1 VTGCRG
7 RFQHEP
13 RVSRKRHRARH
24 LRDARLHPLYDRRR
38 EASGEDHG
46 ADRDSDPDAHDH
58 HGGAA
63 PEADHRPDEHPAP
76 AAGSFCAIFNAAGGA
91 ALGAGSPLIVGQDYG
106 APDVC
111 YESNSYRNII
121 YENSGATEYPRP
133 ASRP

>member
-1 VTGCRG
+1 VYLANDTAPGTSAMLDFTHYTIAGGRPPAKITAPIVT
-7 RFQHEP
+7 P
-13 RVSRKRHRARH
+13 ILTPTTTTV
-24 LRDARLHPLYDRRR
+24 
-38 EASGEDHG
+38 
-46 ADRDSDPDAHDH
+46 AH
-58 HGGAA
+58 A